1 MQEKPI
7 KIVVV
12 DDSEDY
18 VELCHDFLK
27 RYAYLTNCDF
37 SHPCWE
43 CEQQFDCDKKHAHD
57 WDELQE
63 IMGRHGESADV
74 VLLDLNFDIPV
85 DRLIPVSEREAAYR
99 DSSTLKRLRARQGAH
114 ILEAIRGQYG
124 SIPVVL
130 MTSKSSVAHDD
141 PALFA
146 QLQEHR
152 FTEMLDDEGVNAQAL
167 AARIESF
174 VRQDRATDTSG
185 RFFWGKTPRMT
196 QLRQWLEIFAQG
208 DQPLLLL
215 GETGTGKSFLA
226 EHFLHPLVRP
236 RGPFCSLDLAA
247 IPDHLVT
254 AELFGTSKG
263 AFSDAVDR
271 AGRFEFAHG
280 GTLFL
285 DEIANLSLD
294 TQKRLLGVVQDRR
307 ITRLGEN
314 RARPVDV
321 KLVVATNEGLEDL
334 VRQGRFRADLYQRL
348 NPAAKV
354 ELPPLRERM
363 ADLPD
368 ILQMLTERLFEG
380 PGNRRLLSQFGHL
393 FGLSDDSPTV
403 VVVGRKKAKTK
414 SAVTFRLAGPAE
426 EAIRRSRWLGN
437 MRQLESVWTNAI
449 TYQLTEQIAV
459 GRVGDSPVIGLDPQ
473 VLQELI
479 RSSSVAED
487 GPVVGTENEPERVVV
502 ELSPGKTLNDVSRGV
517 ETQYF
522 RELYIRTGENF
533 ERMAGHLLVGDLGKN
548 GRRIQLRFNNLGL
561 STRALRKR

>member
-43 CEQQFDCDKKHAHD
+43 CELQSGCLKKHAHD
-57 WDELQE
+57 WDELRE
-63 IMGRHGESADV
+63 ILGRHGEADV
-74 VLLDLNFDIPV
+74 ILLDLNFDIPV
-85 DRLIPVSEREAAYR
+85 DRLIPESERANAQR
-99 DSSTLKRLRARQGAH
+99 DAKALKRLRRRQGIH
-114 ILEAIRGQYG
+114 ILEEIRSHYG
-124 SIPVVL
+124 SVPVVL

-174 VRQDRATDTSG
+174 VWTERATESSG
-185 RFFWGKTPRMT
+185 RFFWGKTPKMT
-196 QLRQWLEIFAQG
+196 RLRQWLEIFAQG

-226 EHFLHPLVRP
+226 EHFVHLMARA
-236 RGPFCSLDLAA
+236 RGPFCGLDLAA
-247 IPDHLVT
+247 LPDHLVP

-307 ITRLGEN
+307 VTRLGEN
-314 RARPVDV
+314 RARPLDV
-321 KLVVATNEGLEDL
+321 KLVVATNENLEDL

-363 ADLPD
+363 EDLPEL
-368 ILQMLTERLFEG
+368 LQVLTDRIFEG
-380 PGNRRLLSQFGHL
+380 RGNRLLLSRFSRL
-393 FGLSDDSPTV
+393 FGLPESSPAV
-403 VVVGRKKAKTK
+403 VVVGRKKAKRK
-414 SAVTFRLAGPAE
+414 DAVTFRLAGPAE
-426 EAIRRSRWLGN
+426 EVIRRSRWPGN
-437 MRQLESVWTNAI
+437 MRQLESVWTNVIA
-449 TYQLTEQIAV
+449 YQLTEQIAV
-459 GRVGDSPVIGLDPQ
+459 GRVGDAPVIGLDPQ

-479 RSSSVAED
+479 RSSSVATD
-487 GPVVGTENEPERVVV
+487 TSLTVVDNEPERLVV
-502 ELSPGKTLNDVSRGV
+502 ELVPKRSLNDVSRAV
-517 ETQYF
+517 EAQYF
-522 RELYIRTGENF
+522 RELYVRCGENF
-533 ERMAGHLLVGDLGKN
+533 ERMAQHLLSGDPSKD
-548 GRRIQLRFNNLGL
+548 GRRVQLRFNNLGL
-561 STRALRKR
+561 STRALRKRQ

>member
-27 RYAYLTNCDF
+27 RYEYLTNCDF

-43 CEQQFDCDKKHAHD
+43 CEQQLDCDKKHAHD

-85 DRLIPVSEREAAYR
+85 GRLIPPSKREAAHKDR
-99 DSSTLKRLRARQGAH
+99 SALKLLRARQGIH
-114 ILEAIRGQYG
+114 ILQAIREQYG
-124 SIPVVL
+124 SVPVVL
-130 MTSKSSVAHDD
+130 MTSKSSIAHDD

-174 VRQDRATDTSG
+174 VRKERASDLSG
-185 RFFWGKTPRMT
+185 RFFWGRTPRMT

-247 IPDHLVT
+247 IPDHLIA

-294 TQKRLLGVVQDRR
+294 TQKRLLGAVQDRR
-307 ITRLGEN
+307 VTRLGEN

-321 KLVVATNEGLEDL
+321 KLVVATNEDLEDL

-368 ILQMLTERLFEG
+368 LLQMLTERVFEG
-380 PGNRRLLSQFGHL
+380 RGNRRLLAQFGRL
-393 FGLSDDSPTV
+393 FGLTDDAHPS
-403 VVVGRKKAKTK
+403 VVVGRKKAKK
-414 SAVTFRLAGPAE
+414 RPGVTFRLAGPAE
-426 EAIRRSRWLGN
+426 EAIRKSRWPGN

-449 TYQLTEQIAV
+449 CYQLTEQIAV
-459 GRVGDSPVIGLDPQ
+459 GRVGDAPVIGLDPQ

-479 RSSSVAED
+479 RSSSVLVDTALT
-487 GPVVGTENEPERVVV
+487 TEQDEPERVVV
-502 ELSPGKTLNDVSRGV
+502 ELSPAKTLNDVSRAV
-517 ETQYF
+517 EAQYF
-522 RELYIRTGENF
+522 RELYVRSGESF
-533 ERMAGHLLVGDLGKN
+533 DRMARQLLGGEPTKN
-548 GRRIQLRFNNLGL
+548 ARRIQLRFNNLGL